1 MFYKQDFGQ
10 NGENIAENYLK
21 SIGYFILNRNYRCKQ
36 GEIDII
42 AKDGEEIVFVEVKT
56 RSSIIYGNPAEA
68 VDTYKQKHIRK
79 AAEVYVYSNQL
90 YNCYIRFDVIEVY
103 LNRQTYRINHIKQAW
118 DYGNT

>member
-1 MFYKQDFGQ
+1 MFYKQGFGQ

-68 VDTYKQKHIRK
+68 VDIHKQKHIRK
-79 AAEVYVYSNQL
+79 AAEVYVYFNQL
-90 YNCYIRFDVIEVY
+90 YDCYIRFDVIEIYCNKGKFTVH
-103 LNRQTYRINHIKQAW
+103 HIKQAIE
-118 DYGNT
+118 